1 MPNLPEPAPV
11 PKKLTPWERDILADL
26 RPPLVIVGLGNP
38 DRGDDGVGVIVARR
52 LMADGA
58 TGVLD
63 CGQVPENYL
72 GKVARLAPN
81 DVLFVDAADLGED
94 PGSIALLSGEDLTTQ
109 AVSTHSAGLAPAVEF
124 LRIGL
129 GVRCRLLAVQ
139 PARLGTQRGLSSP
152 VRLAAE
158 RIVTSPVWRAHA
170 VRPQ

>member
-1 MPNLPEPAPV
+1 MLNSPQPATV
-11 PKKLTPWERDILADL
+11 LKKLAPWERAILADL
-26 RPPLVIVGLGNP
+26 RPPLVIMGLGNP
-38 DRGDDGVGVIVARR
+38 DREDDGAGVVIARR
-52 LMADGA
+52 LLADGLA
-58 TGVLD
+58 GVFD

-94 PGSIALLSGEDLTTQ
+94 PGSIALLSGDDLATQ

-124 LRIGL
+124 LRMGL

-139 PARLGTQRGLSSP
+139 PACLGTQRGLSSP

>member
-1 MPNLPEPAPV
+1 MLHSPRPATVPE
-11 PKKLTPWERDILADL
+11 KLARWERDILADL
-26 RPPLVIVGLGNP
+26 RPPLVIMGLGNP
-38 DRGDDGVGVIVARR
+38 DREDDGAGVVIARR
-52 LMADGA
+52 LLADGLA
-58 TGVLD
+58 GVFD

-94 PGSIALLSGEDLTTQ
+94 PGSIALLSGGDLTTQ

-139 PARLGTQRGLSSP
+139 PVCLAPRRGLSDP
-152 VRLAAE
+152 VRLAVD
-158 RIVTSPVWRAHA
+158 RIVTSPVWRVHVA
-170 VRPQ
+170 RPR